1 MSLNKVLLIGN
12 VGREPA
18 VRHLESGASVATIG
32 LATSE
37 RFKDKNGNT
46 QEITEWHTVI
56 CWRSLADV
64 AERFIHKGTQIY
76 VEGRIRSREY
86 TDQSGQKRRVT
97 EIIADNLQLLGKRQD
112 AAPSYQSGQSYQ
124 QAPSYQSGSSY
135 NYQPQQPA
143 QQQAPAEEL
152 DNSLDGDLPF

>member
-12 VGREPA
+12 VGREPD

-56 CWRSLADV
+56 YWRSLADV

>member
-12 VGREPA
+12 VGREPD

-112 AAPSYQSGQSYQ
+112 TAPSYQSGQSYQ

>member
-12 VGREPA
+12 VGREPD

-37 RFKDKNGNT
+37 RVKDKNGNT

>member
-12 VGREPA
+12 VGREPD

-64 AERFIHKGTQIY
+64 GERFRHKGTQIY